1 MSTVPLH
8 VILDRDGVLNV
19 EAADGG
25 FVQSPAQWQW
35 LPGAL
40 DALRRLAGAGVRV
53 SVATNQSGV
62 GRGLMTAAD
71 LAAVN
76 ARMQAEAAASGGAIA
91 AVFICPHAPD
101 AGCDCRKPAP
111 GLLHDAV
118 AVSGVAAE
126 RTIVVGD
133 DLRDLQAAEAAGL
146 RCALVRTGKGGRCEA
161 HATERGI
168 AAYDDLAA
176 FAAAVLP
183 ARDGAGGTAADAR
196 RLFAASVETMQRAA
210 GALPD
215 VLERMT
221 TLAHECLVRGGTVFA
236 AGNGGSA
243 ADAQHLVAELVGRFR
258 EDRRPW
264 PAVALGTDPGT
275 LTALSNDYGY
285 EHALARQ
292 LDALAR
298 PGDLLLAI
306 STSGNSPNVLAAA
319 RAARARGCRVIAL
332 TGAGGGRLAEQA
344 DLLCAAPSTV
354 VARVQEVH
362 GFCIHAWI
370 DMLELRLATGAG
382 A

>member
-1 MSTVPLH
+1 VSGAPLH

-25 FVQSPAQWQW
+25 YVQSPAQWQW

-62 GRGLMTAAD
+62 GRGLVTAAD
-71 LAAVN
+71 VASVN
-76 ARMQAEAAASGGAIA
+76 ARMQAEAAAAGGSIA
-91 AVFICPHAPD
+91 AVFVCPHAPD

-111 GLLHDAV
+111 GLLLA
-118 AVSGVAAE
+118 AVSISGVTPQ
-126 RTIVVGD
+126 RTMVVGD
-133 DLRDLQAAEAAGL
+133 DLRDLDAAAAAGL
-146 RCALVRTGKGGRCEA
+146 DCVLVRTGKGGRCEA
-161 HATERGI
+161 QATARGV

-196 RLFAASVETMQRAA
+196 RLFEASVETMLRAA
-210 GALPD
+210 DALPD

-221 TLAHECLVRGGTVFA
+221 GLAQECLVRGGTIFA

-243 ADAQHLVAELVGRFR
+243 ADAQHFVAELVGRFR

-275 LTALSNDYGY
+275 LTALANDYGY
-285 EHALARQ
+285 EHALVRQ

-319 RAARARGCRVIAL
+319 RAARARGCRVIAM
-332 TGAGGGRLAEQA
+332 TGAGGGRLAAEA

-354 VARVQEVH
+354 VARIQEVH

-370 DMLELRLATGAG
+370 DMLELRLAAG
-382 A
+382 PHA

>member
-1 MSTVPLH
+1 MSKFPLH

-71 LAAVN
+71 VAAVN
-76 ARMQAEAAASGGAIA
+76 TRMQADAAGSGGAIA
-91 AVFICPHAPD
+91 AVFVCPHAPD

-111 GLLHDAV
+111 GLLLSAV
-118 AVSGVAAE
+118 SVSGVAAD

-133 DLRDLQAAEAAGL
+133 DLRDLQAAAAAGL
-146 RCALVRTGKGGRCEA
+146 SCVLVRTGKGARCEA
-161 HATERGI
+161 HATERGV
-168 AAYDDLAA
+168 AVYDDLAA

-215 VLERMT
+215 VLAQMT
-221 TLAHECLVRGGTVFA
+221 TLAHECLVHGGTIFA

-258 EDRRPW
+258 EDR
-264 PAVALGTDPGT
+264 
-275 LTALSNDYGY
+275 
-285 EHALARQ
+285 
-292 LDALAR
+292 R

-332 TGAGGGRLAEQA
+332 TGAGGGKLAQEA

-370 DMLELRLATGAG
+370 DMLELRLTTGAG